1 VSERPTVGTPRIKP
15 VIKPPVW
22 TWEVPTYF
30 YTGGLAGA
38 SAVLAYLADL
48 AGDREL
54 ARRGWAVSAGAVSVS
69 PMLLV
74 ADLGRPERFLNMLRL
89 FKVTSPMSV
98 GSWVLA
104 VSGGATTA
112 AAVDRWT
119 GLLERFRPVGHVAR
133 PVSAAAGLPLA
144 TYTGALIGNTSVPVW
159 HRARHVLPFLFGS
172 SATAS
177 AGGALT
183 ALTPERR
190 AAPARRA
197 AVGGGVAE
205 LVLSQAMER
214 GLGELGENYRSG
226 WAGRMG
232 RAGKAFTAAG
242 VGLIAARGRQ
252 SRGAAVAGGV
262 LLNAGSFCL
271 RWSVFRAGVQSA
283 EDKAQTVG
291 PQRARI
297 ESGQTRG
304 AERAG
309 V

>member
-1 VSERPTVGTPRIKP
+1 VSARPTVGTPRSKP
-15 VIKPPVW
+15 VIKPPAW

-38 SAVLAYLADL
+38 SAVFAYLAEL
-48 AGDREL
+48 SGDREL
-54 ARRGWAVSAGAVSVS
+54 ALRAWAVAAGAEGVS

-74 ADLGRPERFLNMLRL
+74 ADLGRPGRFLNMLRM
-89 FKVTSPMSV
+89 FKITSPMSV
-98 GSWVLA
+98 GTWVLA
-104 VSGGATTA
+104 ISGAATTA
-112 AAVDRWT
+112 SALDRWT
-119 GLLERFRPVGHVAR
+119 GLLRPFRPLDEVAR
-133 PVSAAAGLPLA
+133 RVSAAAGLPLA

-172 SATAS
+172 SAAAS

-190 AAPARRA
+190 AASARRV

-205 LVLSQAMER
+205 LMLAQAMER
-214 GLGELGENYRSG
+214 GLGELGENYKSG
-226 WAGRMG
+226 WAGRLG
-232 RAGKAFTAAG
+232 RASKAFTVAG
-242 VGLIAARGRQ
+242 VGLIAARG
-252 SRGAAVAGGV
+252 SRSRAAAIAGGALV
-262 LLNAGSFCL
+262 NAGSLCL

-297 ESGQTRG
+297 QSGETRG
-304 AERAG
+304 AERIGA
-309 V
+309 